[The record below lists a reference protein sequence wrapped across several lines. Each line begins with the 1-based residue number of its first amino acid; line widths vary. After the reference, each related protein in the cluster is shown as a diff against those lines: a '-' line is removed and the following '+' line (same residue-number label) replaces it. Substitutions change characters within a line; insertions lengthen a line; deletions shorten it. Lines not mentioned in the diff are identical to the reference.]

1 MDERYRKVL
10 IRPNVCIREALKQ
23 MNEAALQVLV
33 VVDEEN
39 RIVGIIT
46 DGDVRRSLLDNI
58 PFDEPIGKIM
68 NRNPITLRFPYKE
81 AEALE
86 LMKKNSIKHIP
97 VINEKREVVDVI
109 LWSDFLNNGKVKYP
123 SQNIPV
129 VIMAGGRGTRLDP
142 FTKILPKPLI
152 PIGDKPVIEIIME
165 RFSKYGLNK
174 FIISLNYKGEM
185 IKTYFLEN
193 RNQIDYHIEYIE
205 EKEFLGTS
213 GVLSLMHDKLKDTFV
228 VSNCDIITDANFE
241 SLLKYH
247 KDKKNKATILAV
259 IRSVKIPYGILKIQ
273 NGYLDEILEK
283 PEYSFII
290 NAGVYVLEPDIV
302 KLVPK
307 EKPIN
312 MPNLLMLAKER
323 GMKVSVYPVN
333 CSWFDIGEWEEY
345 KRAVEFI
352 NNTERK
358 SLGRL

>member
-23 MNEAALQVLV
+23 MNEAALQILI

-39 RIVGIIT
+39 KIVGIIT
-46 DGDVRRSLLDNI
+46 DGDIRRGIIKNI
-58 PFDEPIGKIM
+58 PFEEPVEHIM
-68 NRNPITLRFPYKE
+68 NRNPITLGFPFKE

-86 LMKKNSIKHIP
+86 LMKKHSVKHIP
-97 VINEKREVVDVI
+97 VINEKQEVVDII
-109 LWSDFLNNGKVKYP
+109 LWSDFLNNGKVIYP
-123 SQNIPV
+123 SKNIPV
-129 VIMAGGRGTRLDP
+129 VIMAGGKGTRLDP
-142 FTKILPKPLI
+142 FTKILPKPLV
-152 PIGDKPVIEIIME
+152 PIGDKPIIEIIME
-165 RFSKYGLNK
+165 RFSKYGFNK

-193 RNQIDYHIEYIE
+193 QNQMDYHIEYIE

-213 GVLSLMHDKLKDTFV
+213 GALSLMQDKLKDTFI

-247 KDKKNKATILAV
+247 KDKKNKATILAI
-259 IRSVKIPYGILKIQ
+259 IRNVKIPYGVLETQKGDLEKI
-273 NGYLDEILEK
+273 IEK

-290 NAGVYVLEPDIV
+290 NSGIYVLEPDIV
-302 KLVPK
+302 KLIPK
-307 EKPIN
+307 REPTNITD
-312 MPNLLMLAKER
+312 LLTLAKEKK
-323 GMKVSVYPVN
+323 MKVSVYPVN

-358 SLGRL
+358 SLGGL